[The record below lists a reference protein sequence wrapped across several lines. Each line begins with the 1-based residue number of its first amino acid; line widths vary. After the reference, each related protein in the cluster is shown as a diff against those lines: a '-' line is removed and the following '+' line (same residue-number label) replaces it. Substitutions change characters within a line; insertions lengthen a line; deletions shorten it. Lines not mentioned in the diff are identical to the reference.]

1 MKSIIEHLALATQ
14 LYGSPVAEAALSAQ
28 VLRDGKLSVNY
39 HSLSE
44 VLASF
49 GFENSLSKRPLQD
62 IPSLATPCVIIL
74 RNEEAAVITKIVG
87 SGKQRRYFLRQSGGI
102 SSDLSHDQ
110 LATLYLG
117 YCWFIKPKIASDG
130 RSDLPEYTLPKH
142 WFWQVIG
149 RFRSYYYQ
157 IILATILINFLAL
170 VSSLYVMQVYD
181 RVIPNQSYET
191 LWALSIGVFIAVIFE
206 LITKLVRG
214 HLTDIAGKKA
224 DLIIS
229 SALFRRVMALRLLE
243 KPTSSG
249 SYANNLRDF
258 ESVRDFMTSASLL
271 VLADFPFLILFL
283 VVISIIGGKLV
294 FVPMTIIPIVIIV
307 SLLGQ
312 RSLAKAIN
320 ASMKESS
327 QRQGLAVEAIEGIET
342 LKVNNATNWAQQKWD
357 DYTAKTAAASIK
369 TRDIS
374 NFLVN
379 FAVAMQQLN
388 TVGLVLVGTHL
399 IHSQNTGDQITM
411 GALMAAVILS
421 GRALAP
427 LGQIAGLAGIN
438 KIVERPIERA
448 PDRQYI
454 TLSETRGD
462 IRFNRVS
469 FVYGRDLAPALRDVN
484 IHIQAGEKVA
494 ILGSIGSGKSTLLK
508 LASGLYDSAQ
518 GGNITLDNVDLRQID
533 PNFLRNQITLLNQS
547 PRLFLGTLREN
558 MDLARTDGFSSTD
571 QDLLNALSRF
581 GLDKIIQSHPQGLD
595 MPLGEDGQGL
605 SGGQKQIISLARL
618 TLKQPRVVLLDEP
631 TTGLDGSTENMALN
645 ALAQW
650 AHDKTL
656 VVVTHR
662 PQVLKMVSRVIVM
675 DNGVVA
681 MDGPRD
687 LVLQK
692 LMQNEQR
699 ANAQA
704 NQTAQV
710 TTPQPAQVRPAVAPH
725 HANNSDLPRPA

>member
-1 MKSIIEHLALATQ
+1 M
-14 LYGSPVAEAALSAQ
+14 
-28 VLRDGKLSVNY
+28 
-39 HSLSE
+39 
-44 VLASF
+44 
-49 GFENSLSKRPLQD
+49 
-62 IPSLATPCVIIL
+62 
-74 RNEEAAVITKIVG
+74 
-87 SGKQRRYFLRQSGGI
+87 
-102 SSDLSHDQ
+102 
-110 LATLYLG
+110 
-117 YCWFIKPKIASDG
+117 
-130 RSDLPEYTLPKH
+130 
-142 WFWQVIG
+142 
-149 RFRSYYYQ
+149 
-157 IILATILINFLAL
+157 
-170 VSSLYVMQVYD
+170 
-181 RVIPNQSYET
+181 
-191 LWALSIGVFIAVIFE
+191 FIAIIFE

-283 VVISIIGGKLV
+283 VVISILGGKLV

-427 LGQIAGLAGIN
+427 LGQIAGLATRYQSAKHALEGIN

-469 FVYGRDLAPALRDVN
+469 FVYGKDLAPALRDVN

>member
-1 MKSIIEHLALATQ
+1 
-14 LYGSPVAEAALSAQ
+14 
-28 VLRDGKLSVNY
+28 
-39 HSLSE
+39 
-44 VLASF
+44 
-49 GFENSLSKRPLQD
+49 
-62 IPSLATPCVIIL
+62 
-74 RNEEAAVITKIVG
+74 
-87 SGKQRRYFLRQSGGI
+87 
-102 SSDLSHDQ
+102 
-110 LATLYLG
+110 
-117 YCWFIKPKIASDG
+117 
-130 RSDLPEYTLPKH
+130 
-142 WFWQVIG
+142 
-149 RFRSYYYQ
+149 
-157 IILATILINFLAL
+157 
-170 VSSLYVMQVYD
+170 
-181 RVIPNQSYET
+181 
-191 LWALSIGVFIAVIFE
+191 
-206 LITKLVRG
+206 
-214 HLTDIAGKKA
+214 
-224 DLIIS
+224 
-229 SALFRRVMALRLLE
+229 
-243 KPTSSG
+243 
-249 SYANNLRDF
+249 
-258 ESVRDFMTSASLL
+258 
-271 VLADFPFLILFL
+271 
-283 VVISIIGGKLV
+283 
-294 FVPMTIIPIVIIV
+294 
-307 SLLGQ
+307 
-312 RSLAKAIN
+312 
-320 ASMKESS
+320 
-327 QRQGLAVEAIEGIET
+327 
-342 LKVNNATNWAQQKWD
+342 
-357 DYTAKTAAASIK
+357 
-369 TRDIS
+369 
-374 NFLVN
+374 
-379 FAVAMQQLN
+379 MQQLN

-427 LGQIAGLAGIN
+427 LGQIAGLATRYQSAKHALEGIN

-469 FVYGRDLAPALRDVN
+469 FVYGKDLAPALRDVN

-558 MDLARTDGFSSTD
+558 MDLARTDVFSSTD

-581 GLDKIIQSHPQGLD
+581 GLDRIIQSHPQGLD

-704 NQTAQV
+704 NAPANSSEQV
-710 TTPQPAQVRPAVAPH
+710 ATPQPAQVKPAVAPNP
-725 HANNSDLPRPA
+725 ANNSDLPRPA

>member
-1 MKSIIEHLALATQ
+1 
-14 LYGSPVAEAALSAQ
+14 
-28 VLRDGKLSVNY
+28 
-39 HSLSE
+39 
-44 VLASF
+44 
-49 GFENSLSKRPLQD
+49 
-62 IPSLATPCVIIL
+62 
-74 RNEEAAVITKIVG
+74 
-87 SGKQRRYFLRQSGGI
+87 
-102 SSDLSHDQ
+102 
-110 LATLYLG
+110 
-117 YCWFIKPKIASDG
+117 
-130 RSDLPEYTLPKH
+130 
-142 WFWQVIG
+142 
-149 RFRSYYYQ
+149 
-157 IILATILINFLAL
+157 
-170 VSSLYVMQVYD
+170 MQVYD

-427 LGQIAGLAGIN
+427 LGQIAGLATRYQSAKHALEGIN